1 MIYRILPDAT
11 RTASGTPTCLLRDLR
26 RGLRRELP
34 SHLRTI
40 VPTMVQTLAR
50 TFIGVLWDASRQLPG
65 HVSDVARKLRGC
77 CVGRHAGCCAEI
89 ARPRTGCGHGCG
101 LTADWSWT
109 GRGCGHSAG
118 HSPASART
126 LPVQCPDASRML
138 PGCCAAF
145 ARLIRRTLR
154 RTPRRMLRGLRRQ
167 LRSHLP
173 TIVPTIVP
181 TLARTFTG
189 AW

>member
-1 MIYRILPDAT
+1 
-11 RTASGTPTCLLRDLR
+11 
-26 RGLRRELP
+26 
-34 SHLRTI
+34 
-40 VPTMVQTLAR
+40 LAR

-126 LPVQCPDASRML
+126 LPVHCPDASRML
-138 PGCCAAF
+138 RGFCAADSADIAPDATPDAARTAAAIAKSF
-145 ARLIRRTLR
+145 ANHRANFGANFGADIHRRLVRCFPPTAGTCLDCCPDDSPDVARTPRRTLR
-154 RTPRRMLRGLRRQ
+154 GRCSACGL
-167 LRSHLP
+167 
-173 TIVPTIVP
+173 I
-181 TLARTFTG
+181 F
-189 AW
+189 